1 MKIAKTLRITG
12 IVVLTL
18 ILVLVI
24 AFHLFGTKAIKIG
37 IEAGAT
43 EALKVPVA
51 VEDVSLSIMA
61 GKAGIKNLIID
72 NPSGYKNEKMLELG
86 EARVDLD
93 MGSVLSDTVRI
104 EDILLEKVSVVLE
117 QKGLTNNIQEVLN
130 GISSESAEPKTE
142 EEQPSEKP
150 SKKLLIKKLQI
161 NGVAVTVKLLPV
173 AGKKD
178 IVLKLEPITLTNL
191 GSDNKVD
198 IAVLTN
204 KILLAIVGGISKQG
218 AGILPDE
225 IIKPLG
231 DSLKI
236 LGATT
241 EAVLKEGEKVLKE
254 TSKALEEETGKAI
267 KEVEETGKQVLDET
281 KKVGEDV
288 KKGLDD
294 LFKPKDKDKK

>member
-12 IVVLTL
+12 IVILTL

-37 IEAGAT
+37 IEVGAT

-51 VEDVSLSIMA
+51 VEDVSLSILA

-86 EARVDLD
+86 QARIDLD
-93 MGSVLSDTVRI
+93 MGSVLSETIRI
-104 EDILLEKVSVVLE
+104 EDVLLEKVNVVLE
-117 QKGLTNNIQEVLN
+117 QKGLTNNIQEVLD
-130 GISSESAEPKTE
+130 GISSESAEPKAE

-161 NGVAVTVKLLPV
+161 NEVAVKVKLLPLP
-173 AGKKD
+173 GKKD
-178 IVLKLEPITLTNL
+178 TLVLKLAPITMTDL
-191 GSDNKVD
+191 GSDNKMD

-236 LGATT
+236 LGAAT
-241 EAVLKEGEKVLKE
+241 EAVLKETGKVLE
-254 TSKALEEETGKAI
+254 EGGKAL
-267 KEVEETGKQVLDET
+267 KEVGETGKQALDET
-281 KKVGEDV
+281 KKVGEDI
-288 KKGLDD
+288 KKGLGD
-294 LFKPKDKDKK
+294 LFKPKPEDKEKK

>member
-12 IVVLTL
+12 IVILTL

-43 EALKVPVA
+43 GALKVPVT
-51 VEDVSLSIMA
+51 VEDVDLSILA
-61 GKAGIKNLIID
+61 GKAGIKNLVID
-72 NPSGYKNEKMLELG
+72 NPSGYQNEKMLELG
-86 EARVDLD
+86 QASIDLD
-93 MGSVLSDTVRI
+93 MGSVLSETVRI
-104 EDILLEKVSVVLE
+104 EDILLENVSVVLE

-130 GISSESAEPKTE
+130 GITSESTEPKTE

-150 SKKLLIKKLQI
+150 SKKLLIKNLQI
-161 NGVAVTVKLLPV
+161 NEVAVKVKLLPIP
-173 AGKKD
+173 GKKD
-178 IVLKLEPITLTNL
+178 TLVMKLAPITMTDL
-191 GSDNKVD
+191 GSEDKMD
-198 IAVLTN
+198 IAVLTS
-204 KILLAIVGGISKQG
+204 KILVAIAGGIAKQG

-236 LGATT
+236 LGAAT
-241 EAVLKEGEKVLKE
+241 EAVLKETGKVL
-254 TSKALEEETGKAI
+254 EEGGKVI
-267 KEVEETGKQVLDET
+267 KDVGETGKQVLDET
-281 KKVGEDV
+281 KKVGEDL

-294 LFKPKDKDKK
+294 LFKPKDKDKDKK

>member
-12 IVVLTL
+12 LVILTL

-51 VEDVSLSIMA
+51 VEDVSLSILA
-61 GKAGIKNLIID
+61 GKAGVKNLIID

-86 EARVDLD
+86 QARIDLD
-93 MGSVLSDTVRI
+93 MGSVLSETVRI
-104 EDILLEKVSVVLE
+104 EDVLLEKVSVVLE

-130 GISSESAEPKTE
+130 GMSSESAEPKTE

-161 NGVAVTVKLLPV
+161 NEVAVKVKLLPIP
-173 AGKKD
+173 GKKD
-178 IVLKLEPITLTNL
+178 TLVLKLSPITMTDL
-191 GSDNKVD
+191 GSDNKMD

-204 KILLAIVGGISKQG
+204 KILLAIVSGIAEQG

-231 DSLKI
+231 ESLKM
-236 LGATT
+236 LGAAT
-241 EAVLKEGEKVLKE
+241 EAVLKETGKVL
-254 TSKALEEETGKAI
+254 

-281 KKVGEDV
+281 KKVGEDI
-288 KKGLDD
+288 KKGMDD
-294 LFKPKDKDKK
+294 LFKPKPKNKDEK

>member
-12 IVVLTL
+12 IVILTL

-37 IEAGAT
+37 IEVGAT
-43 EALKVPVA
+43 QALKVPVA
-51 VEDVSLSIMA
+51 VEDVSLSILA

-86 EARVDLD
+86 QARIDLD
-93 MGSVLSDTVRI
+93 MGSVLSETVRI

-130 GISSESAEPKTE
+130 GISSEPAEPETE

-161 NGVAVTVKLLPV
+161 NEVAVTVKLLPI

-178 IVLKLEPITLTNL
+178 IVLTLEPITMTDL
-191 GSDNKVD
+191 GSDNKMDV
-198 IAVLTN
+198 AVLTN
-204 KILLAIVGGISKQG
+204 KILLAIVSGISKQG

-236 LGATT
+236 LGAAT
-241 EAVLKEGEKVLKE
+241 EAVL
-254 TSKALEEETGKAI
+254 EETGKVLEEGGKAL
-267 KEVEETGKQVLDET
+267 KEVGETGKQALDET
-281 KKVGEDV
+281 KKVGEDI

-294 LFKPKDKDKK
+294 LFKPKPKDKDEK

>member
-12 IVVLTL
+12 IVILTL

-37 IEAGAT
+37 IEMGAT
-43 EALKVPVA
+43 QALKVPVA
-51 VEDVSLSIMA
+51 VEDVSLSILT

-86 EARVDLD
+86 QARIDLD
-93 MGSVLSDTVRI
+93 MGSVLSETVRI

-130 GISSESAEPKTE
+130 GISSESAEPETK

-161 NGVAVTVKLLPV
+161 NEVAVKVKLLPIP
-173 AGKKD
+173 GKKD
-178 IVLKLEPITLTNL
+178 TIILKLAPITMTDL
-191 GSDNKVD
+191 GSDNKMD

-236 LGATT
+236 LGAAT
-241 EAVLKEGEKVLKE
+241 EAVL
-254 TSKALEEETGKAI
+254 EETGKVLEEGGKAL
-267 KEVEETGKQVLDET
+267 KEVGETGKQALDET
-281 KKVGEDV
+281 KKVGEDI
-288 KKGLDD
+288 KKGLGD
-294 LFKPKDKDKK
+294 LFKPKPEDKEKK

>member
-12 IVVLTL
+12 IVILTL

-37 IEAGAT
+37 IEVGAT
-43 EALKVPVA
+43 QALKVPVA
-51 VEDVSLSIMA
+51 VEDVSLSILA
-61 GKAGIKNLIID
+61 GKAGVKNLIID

-86 EARVDLD
+86 QARIDLD
-93 MGSVLSDTVRI
+93 MGSVLSETIRI

-130 GISSESAEPKTE
+130 GMSSESPESKAE

-161 NGVAVTVKLLPV
+161 NEVAVKVKLLPLP
-173 AGKKD
+173 GKTD
-178 IVLKLEPITLTNL
+178 TIVLKLAPITMTDL
-191 GSDNKVD
+191 GSDNKMDV
-198 IAVLTN
+198 AVLTN
-204 KILLAIVGGISKQG
+204 KILLAIVSGISKQG

-236 LGATT
+236 LGAAT
-241 EAVLKEGEKVLKE
+241 EAVLKETGKVLE
-254 TSKALEEETGKAI
+254 EGGKAL
-267 KEVEETGKQVLDET
+267 KEVGETGKQTLDET
-281 KKVGEDV
+281 KKLGEDL
-288 KKGLDD
+288 KKGLGD
-294 LFKPKDKDKK
+294 LFKPKDKDKDKK

>member
-12 IVVLTL
+12 LVILTL

-37 IEAGAT
+37 IEVGAT
-43 EALKVPVA
+43 QALKVPVA
-51 VEDVSLSIMA
+51 VEDVSLSILT
-61 GKAGIKNLIID
+61 GKAGVKNLIID

-86 EARVDLD
+86 QARINLD
-93 MGSVLSDTVRI
+93 MGSVLSETVRI
-104 EDILLEKVSVVLE
+104 EDILLENVSVVLE
-117 QKGLTNNIQEVLN
+117 QKGLTNNIQEVLK
-130 GISSESAEPKTE
+130 GMTGESPEPETE

-161 NGVAVTVKLLPV
+161 NGVAVTVKLLPIP
-173 AGKKD
+173 GRKD

-191 GSDNKVD
+191 GSDNKMD

-241 EAVLKEGEKVLKE
+241 EAVLKEGGKALKE
-254 TSKALEEETGKAI
+254 VG
-267 KEVEETGKQVLDET
+267 ETGKQALDET
-281 KKVGEDV
+281 KKVGEDI
-288 KKGLDD
+288 KKGLGD
-294 LFKPKDKDKK
+294 LFKPKPKPKPKPEDKEKK

>member
-12 IVVLTL
+12 IVILTL

-43 EALKVPVA
+43 HALKVPVA
-51 VEDVSLSIMA
+51 VEDVSLSILA

-86 EARVDLD
+86 QARVDLD
-93 MGSVLSDTVRI
+93 MGSVLSETVRI
-104 EDILLEKVSVVLE
+104 EDILLENVSVVLE

-130 GISSESAEPKTE
+130 GISSEPAEPKTE
-142 EEQPSEKP
+142 EEQPSEKS

-161 NGVAVTVKLLPV
+161 NGVAVNVKLLPLP
-173 AGKKD
+173 GKTD
-178 IVLKLEPITLTNL
+178 TIVLKLEPITMTDL
-191 GSDNKVD
+191 GSDNKMD

-204 KILLAIVGGISKQG
+204 KILLAIVSGISKQG

-236 LGATT
+236 LGAAT
-241 EAVLKEGEKVLKE
+241 EAVLEETGKVL
-254 TSKALEEETGKAI
+254 EEGGKAI
-267 KEVEETGKQVLDET
+267 KEVGETGKQVLDET
-281 KKVGEDV
+281 KKVGEDI

-294 LFKPKDKDKK
+294 LFKPKPKDKDEK

>member
-18 ILVLVI
+18 ILVLII

-37 IEAGAT
+37 IEVGAT

-51 VEDVSLSIMA
+51 VEDVSLSILA

-86 EARVDLD
+86 QARVDLD
-93 MGSVLSDTVRI
+93 MSSVLSETIRI

-130 GISSESAEPKTE
+130 GMSSDPAEPKAE

-161 NGVAVTVKLLPV
+161 NEVAVKVKLLPLP
-173 AGKKD
+173 GKTD
-178 IVLKLEPITLTNL
+178 TIVLKLEPITMTDL
-191 GSDNKVD
+191 GSDNKMD

-204 KILLAIVGGISKQG
+204 KILLAIVSGISKQG

-225 IIKPLG
+225 ITKPLG

-236 LGATT
+236 LGAAT
-241 EAVLKEGEKVLKE
+241 EAVLKETGKVL
-254 TSKALEEETGKAI
+254 EEGGEAI
-267 KEVEETGKQVLDET
+267 KKVGETGKQALDET
-281 KKVGEDV
+281 KKVGEDI
-288 KKGLDD
+288 KKGLGD
-294 LFKPKDKDKK
+294 LFKPKDEDEK